1 MTRGIGFFVAL
12 LVSVGLTAC
21 QPDEPD
27 LGLPD
32 TAPPAVSPDTAPLG
46 APAALPNWYRIDGNR
61 VELDIVAGA
70 TPDGQH
76 WNFNGGRNG
85 DMVITVPVGA
95 EVTIRFR
102 NDDPVTPHSIGVAPF
117 TSTPPSDPP
126 AESVFRGAL
135 SSNPKSMTNSTLP
148 GESESI
154 TFTADE
160 EGEYSLLCYIP
171 GHGVTGMWV
180 RFNVGQEA
188 SVTGAPNIEIARQ

>member
-1 MTRGIGFFVAL
+1 MKRSIGFCIAL
-12 LVSVGLTAC
+12 LVAVGTTAC
-21 QPDEPD
+21 QADEPD

-32 TAPPAVSPDTAPLG
+32 TSPPAVSPDTAPPG
-46 APAALPNWYRIDGNR
+46 APAALPAWYRIDGNR

-70 TPDGQH
+70 TPDGQY

-85 DMVITVPVGA
+85 DMVISVPVGS

-102 NDDPVTPHSIGVAPF
+102 NDDPIAPHSIGVAPF
-117 TSTPPSDPP
+117 TSTPPADPP
-126 AESVFRGAL
+126 SESVFSGAL
-135 SSNPKSMTNSTLP
+135 SSNPKSMTDSTLP

-154 TFTADE
+154 TFTADQA
-160 EGEYSLLCYIP
+160 GEYSLLCYIP

-188 SVTGAPNIEIARQ
+188 SVTGAPNIQITMQ